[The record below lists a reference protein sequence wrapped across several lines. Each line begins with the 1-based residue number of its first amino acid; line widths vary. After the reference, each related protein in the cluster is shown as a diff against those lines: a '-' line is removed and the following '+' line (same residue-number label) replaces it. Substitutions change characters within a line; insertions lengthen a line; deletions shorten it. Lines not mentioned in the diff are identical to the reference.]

1 MLHLKTLITLRI
13 RLLAPHD
20 ESAPTCALIITCSRE
35 RNHISTAATDTPDRV
50 ALPMPMRTILA
61 WVQCLKA
68 LIASFSSW
76 ACRPPPHPSCCPCY
90 GPARAGVSEI
100 IRQGGRAF
108 AATAQSGRDFLT
120 TWFLIRC
127 PFVKRVTETVRW
139 HPRAQ
144 HSVHIVTAVQCDS
157 FSAKQPRLRTFLT
170 DGRVLLR
177 MAKKW
182 LRWQADFPMG
192 LAPSAVLIQ
201 LFCRFGVV
209 HNLCCFA
216 EWNHTALQ

>member
-1 MLHLKTLITLRI
+1 LCR
-13 RLLAPHD
+13 
-20 ESAPTCALIITCSRE
+20 SRPE
-35 RNHISTAATDTPDRV
+35 PV
-50 ALPMPMRTILA
+50 A
-61 WVQCLKA
+61 
-68 LIASFSSW
+68 
-76 ACRPPPHPSCCPCY
+76 PPPHPSCCSCY

-108 AATAQSGRDFLT
+108 AAAAQSGRDFLT
-120 TWFLIRC
+120 TLFLIRC

-157 FSAKQPRLRTFLT
+157 ISAKQQDYVLFLT

-182 LRWQADFPMG
+182 PRWQADFPMG

-201 LFCRFGVV
+201 CFCRFGIV
-209 HNLCCFA
+209 HNPRREL
-216 EWNHTALQ
+216 HTHFCAAKPVRET

>member
-20 ESAPTCALIITCSRE
+20 ESAPTCALNITCSRE
-35 RNHISTAATDTPDRV
+35 RNHISTAATDSPDRV

-76 ACRPPPHPSCCPCY
+76 TCRSPPHPSCCPCY

-100 IRQGGRAF
+100 IRQGGREF
-108 AATAQSGRDFLT
+108 AAAAQSGRHSLT
-120 TWFLIRC
+120 TLFLIRC

-144 HSVHIVTAVQCDS
+144 HSVHIATAANARPPCLMISDTP
-157 FSAKQPRLRTFLT
+157 ARAGP
-170 DGRVLLR
+170 
-177 MAKKW
+177 
-182 LRWQADFPMG
+182 
-192 LAPSAVLIQ
+192 
-201 LFCRFGVV
+201 
-209 HNLCCFA
+209 
-216 EWNHTALQ
+216 